1 MSIVI
6 LVIHLHAAYTLNVV
20 TLMAP
25 HHALVCQLILALHQ
39 IAAQSVSS
47 ILSARAIKHALM
59 KSVEILALDLADKM
73 RDAMC

>member
-1 MSIVI
+1 
-6 LVIHLHAAYTLNVV
+6 
-20 TLMAP
+20 
-25 HHALVCQLILALHQ
+25 
-39 IAAQSVSS
+39 VSS